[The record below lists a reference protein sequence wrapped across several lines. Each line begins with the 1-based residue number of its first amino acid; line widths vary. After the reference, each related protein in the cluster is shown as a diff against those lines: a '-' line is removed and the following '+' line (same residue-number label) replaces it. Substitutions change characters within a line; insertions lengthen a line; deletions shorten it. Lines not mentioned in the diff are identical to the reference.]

1 MSRSST
7 EAQLR
12 SDTAFGF
19 LDRELASSQVYHP
32 LLVSNRGTNT
42 MVKAIRTELR
52 RSRSFTFSV
61 AFVSPS
67 AVAML
72 KQAFLDFPGRGTI
85 ITSTYLGFNSPAAFW
100 ELLNLPNVDVYVHE
114 GSRHGFHSKGYLFAQ
129 EGPTTAIVGSS
140 NLTDNALVR
149 NHEWNL
155 RFSALPG
162 GDVVEQL
169 RAEVDEQLAHSV
181 PLTPEWIE
189 QYAAQWTPPEER
201 PLAVDP
207 LHPVERIQPNAMQR
221 EALAEIEAV
230 RAAGEERALV
240 VSATGTGKTI
250 LAALDVRAFN
260 PERMLFIVHREQILD
275 RAIEEFQKVLE
286 APRSDFGKFVGSE
299 KQLDRRYV
307 FATDRSLANP
317 EVLAQIAPDAFDYV
331 LVDEVHRAGAAGYR
345 RILEHLQPTFLLGVT
360 ATPERTDDFN
370 VYELFD
376 FNVPYEIRLQKALD
390 EDMLAPFHYY
400 GVTDFERE
408 GEVIDDFAQLGT
420 LVDPDRIEHIIKALE
435 AYGHAGAPVRGL
447 MFCSGKKEAQE
458 LSQLLNQRD
467 VRGKRLRTT
476 SLTGEDPVSVREA
489 TVTRLENGELD
500 YIVTVDVF
508 NEGIDIP
515 SVNQVVMLRQT
526 ESSIIFTQQLGRGL
540 RKAAGKDHLVVI
552 DFIGNYTNNYLIP
565 IALFGNNSL
574 NKDSVRRDLI
584 EAQEAGA
591 IAGLSSV
598 NFDRVS
604 QERIFESLATAKLD
618 SLKAIKETYRQL
630 QNRLGQAP
638 KLYDFARFDLA
649 DPVVVATA
657 GADRNY
663 WSLVKKFK
671 GTEREPSPE
680 QAAALRFLSSQILD
694 GKRPHELLLFR
705 ELLEQLEGW
714 RDGAGLDGEV
724 GGRACVSDAEL
735 VDLLVE
741 QGVSAGE
748 DVLRSLRAI
757 FGLTFFTDTERPKY
771 GRPVLDVSD
780 GAFALSLEFAE
791 HMRGDTDFAGHVW
804 DVVETGLYL
813 ARHRYVWSEDL
824 EVGKRYSRKD
834 VCRLLNWKSDQKGTI
849 YGYKVDLDT
858 QTCPIF
864 ITYHKHDE
872 VSASTAYEDEFL
884 NESQVRWFTRSKRT
898 LQSAEVKAIVENQV
912 PLHLFAKK
920 DDAEGTDFYYLGQ
933 ATSSDPVQTK
943 MRGEGGREL
952 DVVTMTLSLRSA
964 AEDALY
970 QYLTSAT

>member
-1 MSRSST
+1 VNNIET
-7 EAQLR
+7 QLR
-12 SDTAFGF
+12 NDTAFGF
-19 LDRELASSQVYHP
+19 VDRALPSSQVFHP

-42 MVKAIRTELR
+42 MVKAIRAELR
-52 RSRSFTFSV
+52 RSQSFTFSV

-72 KQAFLDFPGRGTI
+72 KQAFLDFDGRGTI
-85 ITSTYLGFNSPAAFW
+85 ITSTYLGFNAPAAFW

-114 GSRHGFHSKGYLFAQ
+114 GSTHGFHAKGYVFAQ
-129 EGPTTAIVGSS
+129 ESTTTAIVGSS

-155 RFSALPG
+155 RFSALPE

-169 RAEVDEQLAHSV
+169 RAEVDEQLARSV
-181 PLTPEWIE
+181 RLTPGWIE
-189 QYAAQWTPPEER
+189 RYASQWTPPEMR

-207 LHPVERIQPNAMQR
+207 LHPAEHIQPNAMQR

-230 RAAGEERALV
+230 RQAGEKRALV

-286 APRSDFGKFVGSE
+286 APRSDFGKFVGAE
-299 KQLDRRYV
+299 KQLDRKYV

-317 EVLAQIAPDAFDYV
+317 ETLAQLDPSAFDYV

-376 FNVPYEIRLQKALD
+376 FNVPYEIRLQKALN

-400 GVTDFERE
+400 GVKDFERD
-408 GEVIDDFAQLGT
+408 GEVIDDFAQLGS
-420 LVDPDRIEHIIKALE
+420 LVDPARIDHIIEALE
-435 AYGHAGAPVRGL
+435 TYGHAGVPVRGL
-447 MFCSGKKEAQE
+447 VFCSRKAEAVE
-458 LSQLLNQRD
+458 LSQLLNERE
-467 VRGKRLRTT
+467 VRGKRLRTR
-476 SLTGEDPVSVREA
+476 SLTGEDPVAVREEA
-489 TVTRLENGELD
+489 VAQLERGELD

-598 NFDRVS
+598 NFDKVS
-604 QERIFESLATAKLD
+604 QERIFDSLATAKLD
-618 SLKAIKETYRQL
+618 SLKAIKETYRKL
-630 QNRLGQAP
+630 RDRMGRAP
-638 KLYDFARFDLA
+638 QLYDFARFDLA

-657 GADRNY
+657 GAERNY

-671 GTEREPSPE
+671 GTDRGPSVE
-680 QAAALRFLSSQILD
+680 QAAALRFLSAQVLD
-694 GKRPHELLLFR
+694 GKRPHELLLLR
-705 ELLEQLEGW
+705 ELLKRLG
-714 RDGAGLDGEV
+714 
-724 GGRACVSDAEL
+724 
-735 VDLLVE
+735 E
-741 QGVSAGE
+741 QGHTGSAAGMSAAPRISEVEFAAQLRECDLSAGE
-748 DVLRSLRAI
+748 EVLRSLRVI
-757 FGLTFFTDTERPKY
+757 FSLEFFTDTERPKY
-771 GRPVLDVSD
+771 GRPVVEPVES
-780 GAFALSLEFAE
+780 GFALSPEFAGWVQSDAE
-791 HMRGDTDFAGHVW
+791 FAVHVN

-813 ARHRYVWSEDL
+813 ARHRYSWSDDL

-898 LQSAEVKAIVENQV
+898 LQSAEVKTIVENRV

-933 ATSSDPVQTK
+933 ARSSDPVQTK
-943 MRGEGGREL
+943 MPDGKGQEL
-952 DVVTMTLSLRSA
+952 DVVTMTLSLGSA
-964 AEDALY
+964 IEDALY
-970 QYLTSAT
+970 EYLTARI